1 VLELQGPH
9 ASDPSPEKTDYR
21 EVHCSADLSIGV
33 YEIPTGGHDAQVPHT
48 EDEVYVVLAG
58 RARLAGSE
66 QSIDV
71 GPGSVVFVEAGEGHR
86 FVDVHEPLSV
96 VVVFGPPEYSR
107 GGS

>member
-1 VLELQGPH
+1 MLELHAPH
-9 ASDPSPEKTDYR
+9 ASGPSPEKTDYR
-21 EVHCSADLSIGV
+21 EVHRSADLSTGI
-33 YEIPTGGHDAQVPHT
+33 YEIPIGGYDGQTPHT

-107 GGS
+107 DGS